1 MIKEPINLSTK
12 FHSEVIQIVVD
23 CSDKVHWKKLARR
36 LDMQHNW
43 IENIEHDH
51 KSEPI
56 GEQCYQMLVDW
67 NRRTGCAA
75 NLEKLLS
82 ALTGMK
88 CFEAVQFVAKRITEE
103 VEILRKWDNSKDQP
117 PSDSFKT
124 DLLPV

>member
-1 MIKEPINLSTK
+1 MLGFLVFLGRKMIKEPINLNTK

-36 LDMQHNW
+36 LDMQHNS

-67 NRRTGCAA
+67 TRRTGLRRQFGEAA
-75 NLEKLLS
+75 FGTHWHEVLWS
-82 ALTGMK
+82 
-88 CFEAVQFVAKRITEE
+88 CSVCCEE
-103 VEILRKWDNSKDQP
+103 NHRRSGDPQKAG
-117 PSDSFKT
+117 
-124 DLLPV
+124 